1 MSNEPI
7 ILKTEYH
14 SNGAKEFE
22 QSIVDVDGEELVLNK
37 RWYENGVT
45 ASEERYHP
53 PLEPGDEDDS
63 YIDSH
68 FSWRDDGQIRDVY
81 ILNKPHKVE
90 YDIGD
95 TISYKQSYEYYDN
108 GQVKSERHYKEI
120 FTDIAWGYEND
131 PVLVKE
137 AKANPSKKDIFH
149 GKSID
154 WYENGTKCEE
164 GKSINGQ
171 RQGLWTEWFEDG
183 QKKLEASYKDNQ
195 QDGEMTNWDSDGDV
209 IGYRLFKEGELV
221 WSNNSDKKIDFNILA
236 LQGGSLAMTDEEVA
250 ETCDTFPNELLHTPF
265 MNLWLTWYYF
275 LSNLEAEDD
284 DSDVPFQA
292 LEKQFNKLKNIIPSE
307 HWIEISKEYYPNLTS
322 DWWMDEGKLLS
333 ACKFCY
339 SKHTPDSL

>member
-1 MSNEPI
+1 MADEPM

-14 SNGAKEFE
+14 SNGTKEFE
-22 QSIVDVDGEELVLNK
+22 QLIEDVDGEELVLN
-37 RWYENGVT
+37 
-45 ASEERYHP
+45 
-53 PLEPGDEDDS
+53 
-63 YIDSH
+63 
-68 FSWRDDGQIRDVY
+68 IR
-81 ILNKPHKVE
+81 
-90 YDIGD
+90 
-95 TISYKQSYEYYDN
+95 
-108 GQVKSERHYKEI
+108 
-120 FTDIAWGYEND
+120 
-131 PVLVKE
+131 
-137 AKANPSKKDIFH
+137 
-149 GKSID
+149 

-183 QKKLEASYKDNQ
+183 QKKLEANYKDNQ
-195 QDGEMTNWDSDGDV
+195 QDGEMTNWDADGDV

-307 HWIEISKEYYPNLTS
+307 HWIEISKEYYPDLTS

-339 SKHTPDSL
+339 SKHTPDSLYRS